1 MPRKGGCD
9 VWPNSVHGALQT
21 ARPWWRFN
29 YLSQRAIAASL
40 TKPMKFA
47 SSLSYQVAT
56 RRNASWV
63 VKGVQTS
70 SGKREISG
78 ERSGEVDRNLLIS
91 GTGGSRRWPRTG
103 HSVFP
108 LTPAPILGCSACRR
122 PSSRARMR
130 GVIASRA
137 WGREGAGNACATEAA
152 RPRPVLARDGGPCP
166 GTRILLSPRPD
177 PRSGFR
183 CPRRFWRL

>member
-9 VWPNSVHGALQT
+9 VWPNSVHGALRT

-40 TKPMKFA
+40 TTPMKFA

-78 ERSGEVDRNLLIS
+78 ERSGEVDRNLLGS
-91 GTGGSRRWPRTG
+91 LASADPVGGLGRAIPYSLSPQHRSLAAR
-103 HSVFP
+103 HVVAH
-108 LTPAPILGCSACRR
+108 LPARACAAGLRVER
-122 PSSRARMR
+122 GVGRAR
-130 GVIASRA
+130 
-137 WGREGAGNACATEAA
+137 ATRA
-152 RPRPVLARDGGPCP
+152 RPRPLARDGGAVP
-166 GTRILLSPRPD
+166 GHANPPVAPSRPSE
-177 PRSGFR
+177 RVSM
-183 CPRRFWRL
+183 